1 MSKTYADDG
10 ATIKGKKIVGEA
22 REISDPII
30 ITKSGRHKA
39 QRIILSDNAMCRTAK
54 KFRYIK

>member
-1 MSKTYADDG
+1 MSETYTDKG
-10 ATIKGKKIVGEA
+10 ATITGKKIVGEA
-22 REISDPII
+22 RKISDPII

-39 QRIILSDNAMCRTAK
+39 QRIILSDNAMCRIAK